1 MQSCK
6 YFNTFILSINS
17 FHFLPKPCTNN
28 LVSNLSF
35 LSFFP
40 SHAQRRSFLLPT
52 LSFRFT
58 RSQSEMETVKT
69 SRFIT
74 EVAPAKFMSATREP
88 FKNMLTTISEEDF
101 DFDELVRATADR
113 LSSSC
118 PGSSSWSLAHYAK
131 INRVSSS

>member
-1 MQSCK
+1 
-6 YFNTFILSINS
+6 
-17 FHFLPKPCTNN
+17 
-28 LVSNLSF
+28 
-35 LSFFP
+35 
-40 SHAQRRSFLLPT
+40 
-52 LSFRFT
+52 
-58 RSQSEMETVKT
+58 METVKT

-74 EVAPAKFMSATREP
+74 EVAPAKFISATREP

-118 PGSSSWSLAHYAK
+118 PGSYSWSLAHYAK